1 MIGDTEE
8 VAWPFAGALGAFISL
23 DSGYAHDLPAD
34 LRREIVAVLEHFVEW
49 CEVTHERANQ
59 MGGRD
64 EEYQAASDAAFAQAN
79 ARAATE
85 SRQLRQAVEGSKAQG
100 E

>member
-1 MIGDTEE
+1 MFGDTEE
-8 VAWPFAGALGAFISL
+8 VAWPFASALGAFISL

-79 ARAATE
+79 AHAATE